1 MAAPTAVRPA
11 RTSRWLAH
19 HGPDHLERC
28 TVVAGRHVCRRCL
41 FLYPAALLTAVLVAA
56 LAPGTPGTIAV
67 ALMWLLPVPAVVDW
81 TLEHLGLVR
90 WSPRRQVA
98 VTLVAAPA
106 LGIALAAHADR
117 PFTHTAVVPMAFWT
131 LVCLTAAMAG
141 AERRDPEDW
150 RLRHEAA
157 ETARSERL
165 NEFAGRN

>member
-1 MAAPTAVRPA
+1 MNAAP
-11 RTSRWLAH
+11 RTPVS
-19 HGPDHLERC
+19 
-28 TVVAGRHVCRRCL
+28 
-41 FLYPAALLTAVLVAA
+41 AAWPTHAD
-56 LAPGTPGTIAV
+56 GTPA
-67 ALMWLLPVPAVVDW
+67 
-81 TLEHLGLVR
+81 
-90 WSPRRQVA
+90 
-98 VTLVAAPA
+98 TLVAAPA